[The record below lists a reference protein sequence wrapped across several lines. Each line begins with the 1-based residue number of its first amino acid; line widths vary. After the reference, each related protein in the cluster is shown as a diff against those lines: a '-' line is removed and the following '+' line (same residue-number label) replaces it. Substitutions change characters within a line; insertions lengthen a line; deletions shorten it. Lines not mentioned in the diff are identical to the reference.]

1 MSDES
6 LAIFASGVT
15 VEEQALALGRLV
27 ANRQLNRVA
36 KEPSFEEGMLRLART
51 VGNPELQAD
60 RLIALAALS
69 RIASTV
75 KSLRSRVSELLSTAL
90 LEPLPSLQTVSD
102 PDSRLYIVSAW
113 RYSRQSWWRSYL
125 STTAIEEDSAE
136 RVRQKCLEGLVSLST
151 DLGAAI
157 GELRRPIPS
166 LRFRTEKPG
175 DSLGRRLRRILTALR
190 TSFAKSDAEPSS
202 EAGVE
207 LAEMLKN
214 CFRIS
219 GNPTEPRIVN
229 ELAEEVGKLFHE
241 LVRARFSLATSPST
255 YSAIQEAQTW
265 FKPYEWERF
274 TEESKS
280 YSLVARDIRE
290 ALSLLVRA
298 GISDDELFQRLALA
312 VGSMDRARA
321 VGRELVDHLKGL
333 PEHLRDWLLGK
344 PTRTKSSLATE
355 SQERA
360 LDEVIAELLIETS
373 RLSQL
378 AGPLRQNTVV
388 EIAGRTSCAA
398 LSIRY

>member
-69 RIASTV
+69 RIGSTV
-75 KSLRSRVSELLSTAL
+75 KSLRSRVAELLSTAL

-125 STTAIEEDSAE
+125 STAAIEEDSAE

-190 TSFAKSDAEPSS
+190 TSFA
-202 EAGVE
+202 
-207 LAEMLKN
+207 
-214 CFRIS
+214 
-219 GNPTEPRIVN
+219 NPTP
-229 ELAEEVGKLFHE
+229 
-241 LVRARFSLATSPST
+241 SP
-255 YSAIQEAQTW
+255 
-265 FKPYEWERF
+265 
-274 TEESKS
+274 
-280 YSLVARDIRE
+280 V
-290 ALSLLVRA
+290 
-298 GISDDELFQRLALA
+298 QRL
-312 VGSMDRARA
+312 V
-321 VGRELVDHLKGL
+321 
-333 PEHLRDWLLGK
+333 
-344 PTRTKSSLATE
+344 SSW
-355 SQERA
+355 RK
-360 LDEVIAELLIETS
+360 
-373 RLSQL
+373 
-378 AGPLRQNTVV
+378 
-388 EIAGRTSCAA
+388 C
-398 LSIRY
+398 